1 MAMLCGGALPLDA
14 ADLKHLWDFEG
25 EQWRLDK
32 VGMAHGTGT
41 PETTLGTSAGA
52 GGVGR
57 ALAVG
62 GEISGAD
69 DHLVVDA
76 AELYQPG
83 ISPFSVAFWIRMP
96 DDGTSDPRGI
106 FDFSA
111 NGRDGVQSLF
121 IGASGELAF
130 RIDLAG
136 SEFVLAKATIDL
148 EDGEWHSVAATYDPV
163 DGLEVHIDGFGVDA
177 SAAPVPG
184 AVAMASDCY
193 LGSFNFTGDTATK
206 GLAGDLD
213 DLAVYAGV
221 LSEAEISALAERDLP
236 EFEIDSVRYIDGTVA
251 ITWPALEG
259 EVFAVW
265 ISSDLEAW
273 SELNDSVVA
282 GADGGRYEY
291 DVPDPQP
298 ERMFLQV
305 RRSE

>member
-14 ADLKHLWDFEG
+14 TDLKHLWDFEG

-41 PETTLGTSAGA
+41 PETTLGISAGA

-96 DDGTSDPRGI
+96 G
-106 FDFSA
+106 
-111 NGRDGVQSLF
+111 
-121 IGASGELAF
+121 
-130 RIDLAG
+130 
-136 SEFVLAKATIDL
+136 
-148 EDGEWHSVAATYDPV
+148 
-163 DGLEVHIDGFGVDA
+163 
-177 SAAPVPG
+177 
-184 AVAMASDCY
+184 
-193 LGSFNFTGDTATK
+193 
-206 GLAGDLD
+206 
-213 DLAVYAGV
+213 
-221 LSEAEISALAERDLP
+221 
-236 EFEIDSVRYIDGTVA
+236 DGTVA
-251 ITWPALEG
+251 ITWLALVG
-259 EVFAVW
+259 EVLAVW
-265 ISSDLEAW
+265 SSSELEAW

-291 DVPDPQP
+291 DVPDPQH